1 MSDPVI
7 STHESIFCFTKT
19 DIPELYKPWTSSN
32 SANQSTLIGAPLF
45 ILISRHGVVFYTD
58 DNKAGL
64 HYCRQTPVQRK
75 VYTVS
80 CGFLKHDEK
89 DQVSDSEMEAKR

>member
-7 STHESIFCFTKT
+7 STLESIFCFIKT
-19 DIPELYKPWTSSN
+19 DISEPWTSIASN
-32 SANQSTLIGAPLF
+32 HSTLFVAPLF
-45 ILISRHGVVFYTD
+45 IVISRHGVVFYTD

-64 HYCRQTPVQRK
+64 HYYRQTPIQRK

-80 CGFLKHDEK
+80 CGFLKDGKE
-89 DQVSDSEMEAKR
+89 DQVSDSEIEAEDAK